1 MSTPPVISYPGRTKK
16 SDKRMRVYLSGPVSH
31 MPDLNRAAFAEAQ
44 AALEA
49 AGYEVINPL
58 NLSGATDWHV
68 CMREDIKALMD
79 CDAVAV
85 LDGWER
91 SRGAKIEV
99 NLATRLDMPVRHWQQ
114 WVREAQA

>member
-1 MSTPPVISYPGRTKK
+1 MSAKPIISHPETTKK
-16 SDKRMRVYLSGPVSH
+16 SGTRMRLYLSGPVSN

-58 NLSGATDWHV
+58 NLSGATDWHD
-68 CMREDIKALMD
+68 CMRDDIKALMD
-79 CDAVAV
+79 CGGVAV

-99 NLATRLDMPVRHWQQ
+99 SLATRLDMPVQNWRQ
-114 WVREAQA
+114 WVREAIR